1 MPIDATWT
9 TETGIFEL
17 GDLTLQGGG
26 TLAGARLA
34 WKSYG
39 TLSPARDNVILY
51 PTSYS
56 ATHDGQEWLIGPDG
70 ILDPT
75 RSFILTP
82 DMFGNGLSSS
92 PSNHD
97 DYPALVTTADN
108 VTAQRRLLRE
118 HFGIERLA
126 CVYGFSMGAQQ
137 AYHWAAL
144 HPGEV
149 ERAIVVCGSARTAIH
164 NRVFLQSLLA
174 TLEAAPE
181 HLGGG
186 RFVSEPHAALR
197 AFARIYAGWAMSQDW
212 YRGGLHLQAASS
224 LDDFLD
230 REWEPGFTSCRAADL
245 YAQARTWE
253 AGDISANALY
263 GHDLERALAAIEA
276 RVLLMPGA
284 TDLYFPVADNAAEL
298 PHLRHG
304 ALRPIP
310 SIWGHRAGSPSRNPD
325 DERTLREAVADWLG
339 HAARS
344 G

>member
-1 MPIDATWT
+1 MPNDTTWST
-9 TETGIFEL
+9 QGGTFEA
-17 GDLTLQGGG
+17 GDLPLQGGAV
-26 TLAGARLA
+26 LSGARLA

-56 ATHDGQEWLIGPDG
+56 ATHSGQEWRIGPDR

-75 RSFILTP
+75 RWFIVTP

-92 PSNHD
+92 PSND
-97 DYPALVTTADN
+97 DAYPALVTTADN
-108 VTAQRRLLRE
+108 VAVQRRLLRE
-118 HFGIERLA
+118 RFGIERLA

-149 ERAIVVCGSARTAIH
+149 ERAIVVCGSARTATH

-186 RFVSEPHAALR
+186 RFSAEPRAALR

-212 YRGGLHLQAASS
+212 YRAGLHLQAATD

-230 REWEPGFTSCRAADL
+230 REWEPGFTSCHAADL

-253 AGDISANALY
+253 AGDISANSLY

-284 TDLYFPVADNAAEL
+284 TDLYFPPADNQAEL
-298 PHLRHG
+298 AFLRH
-304 ALRPIP
+304 AEMRPIP
-310 SIWGHRAGSPSRNPD
+310 SIWGHRAGSPSRNAE
-325 DERTLREAVADWLG
+325 DERFLREAVADWL
-339 HAARS
+339 ARS
-344 G
+344 A